1 MQYPPGSDS
10 PLVRHDSEDLEFS
23 LPFGVEGEEVKWLS
37 VWCREYSI
45 DLGSVW
51 LTEDMSGRASS
62 YSLAGLMIVLLSWSI
77 YTVINI

>member
-1 MQYPPGSDS
+1 M
-10 PLVRHDSEDLEFS
+10 
-23 LPFGVEGEEVKWLS
+23 EGEEVKWLS

-51 LTEDMSGRASS
+51 LTEDMAGRASS
-62 YSLAGLMIVLLSWSI
+62 YSLTGLMIVLLSWSI